1 MTLFD
6 LVLLMTAAFGAGA
19 LNTVAGGGSFLTFPV
34 LVFTGVPTIAA
45 NATSAVAV
53 FPGYLSGAL
62 GFTREIRQLPLRQTL
77 YLLGLSAVGGVLGSL
92 LLLISS
98 PSVFTLI
105 VPFLLGFAT
114 MLFAF
119 AKSVSHWAERH
130 MLATGWR
137 AKAAALL
144 VCIYGG
150 YFNGGLG
157 IVLLALLAALGVRGI
172 HTMNGLKNGMSF
184 VLSAASVL
192 TLALAGLVH
201 WPQAIV
207 MMIAATA
214 GGYFGARLAR
224 HMPTRLIRL
233 IVIATGTVMTVIF
246 TIQI

>member
-1 MTLFD
+1 MEVFD
-6 LVLLMTAAFGAGA
+6 VVFLMTAAFCAGA

-77 YLLGLSAVGGVLGSL
+77 FLVSMAILGGVLGSL
-92 LLLISS
+92 LLLMST
-98 PSVFTLI
+98 PSVFTVI

-114 MLFAF
+114 LLFALGGY
-119 AKSVSHWAERH
+119 VSKWVERN
-130 MLATGWR
+130 MQATGWQG
-137 AKAAALL
+137 KAAALL
-144 VCIYGG
+144 VCVYGG

-157 IVLLALLAALGVRGI
+157 IVLLALLAALGMREI
-172 HTMNGLKNGMSF
+172 HTMNGLKNGMSI
-184 VLSAASVL
+184 VLSGASVL

-201 WPQAIV
+201 WPQAII

-214 GGYFGARLAR
+214 GGYFGAHLAR
-224 HMPTRLIRL
+224 RMPTRIIRL
-233 IVIATGTVMTVIF
+233 IVIVTGTVMTMIF
-246 TIQI
+246 TLRI